1 AAPYVIFGAK
11 VPPHWLAIGTI
22 LTVVGG
28 IYGPKA
34 FSSPAA
40 AAPAATPAAAPSSE
54 PELDVEKAINDF
66 LASDKKE

>member
-1 AAPYVIFGAK
+1 MAAPYVIFGAK
-11 VPPHWLAIGTI
+11 LAIGTI

-54 PELDVEKAINDF
+54 PELDVEKAI
-66 LASDKKE
+66 K